1 MTALLRMRTA
11 QQTLERR
18 RVILPREGNLF
29 ERLRQFLQECWAE
42 LKLAQRPTRKEVV
55 SYSLAVL
62 TVVVA
67 SALYLATLDVL
78 LARLLA
84 WFHR

>member
-1 MTALLRMRTA
+1 MRTA

-29 ERLRQFLQECWAE
+29 ERLRQFFHECWAE
-42 LKLAQRPTRKEVV
+42 LKLTQRPSRKEVV